1 MKVLQ
6 EIEGMDIC
14 LLDQIMKGIF
24 NENQKILDA
33 GCGTGRNLKFFLKN
47 QFNCAGIDPREDVIT
62 ELKLIFPEN
71 KGQFFNSTI
80 EDFQDPEGYDAIICN
95 AVLHFAKDHDHFD
108 LMFNN
113 LVDLLQSNGI
123 LFIRMTSDIGL
134 NLNRSSED
142 GVYELPD
149 QTSRYLITERKI
161 SDLLNKYSIELK
173 EPIKTVNVNNLR
185 FMTTLVMTKL

>member
-6 EIEGMDIC
+6 EIEGMDIY
-14 LLDQIMKGIF
+14 LLDQIIKGTF
-24 NENQKILDA
+24 TENHRILDA

-47 QFNCAGIDPREDVIT
+47 QFNCVGIDPKEEVIT

-71 KGQFFNSTI
+71 KDQFFNSTI
-80 EDFQDPEGYDAIICN
+80 EDFQDSNGYDAIICN

-108 LMFNN
+108 LMFNK
-113 LVDLLQSNGI
+113 LVDLLQPNGV

-134 NLNRSSED
+134 NLKHSSEN

-149 QTSRYLITERKI
+149 LSSRYLITERKI
-161 SDLLNKYSIELK
+161 GDLLNKYSIELR
-173 EPIKTVNVNNLR
+173 EPIKTVNVSNLR
-185 FMTTLVMTKL
+185 CMTTLVMINQ